1 MYGDEI
7 LTAGADGRICRYHW
21 HPLSDQQQ
29 KEQQLLQEHHHQ
41 RRQQQQQEQQSMQSM
56 PVQQHQQQ
64 DQQDKQHKQQ
74 HQPESQLK
82 QLGHDRQQQQQQQQH
97 KSQLESAV
105 SKRDLQPVV
114 SETATGGAVVKASQD
129 AGHAGGAEHAGR
141 AGHAGLKC
149 TAEERFA
156 DISLVQDVIR
166 DPQTK
171 QTLVCGFKVK
181 PHNMC
186 QKALEGSPC
195 VSDLPLC
202 CQRKRVTSSDQ
213 WNKLPCSCNAVTASM
228 LAKVV
233 CTVFFKHTRCFCL
246 DCCYAPDWSAS
257 ARANP
262 TCRLYN
268 GSWLALASHLHCD
281 RSSLAAYEACI
292 SI

>member
-1 MYGDEI
+1 MNEALQLQPSTILRKQHAKSVTCVRMYGDEI

-29 KEQQLLQEHHHQ
+29 KEQQLLQEHHRQ
-41 RRQQQQQEQQSMQSM
+41 RRQQQQQEHQSMQSM

-64 DQQDKQHKQQ
+64 DKQQ

-82 QLGHDRQQQQQQQQH
+82 QLGYDRRQQQQQQH
-97 KSQLESAV
+97 KSQLETAGV

-114 SETATGGAVVKASQD
+114 SESATGGAVVKASQD
-129 AGHAGGAEHAGR
+129 DGHAGGAEHTGHIDHSGHTGGAEHAGP

-195 VSDLPLC
+195 LSDLPLY
-202 CQRKRVTSSDQ
+202 CQRKGVTSSDQ
-213 WNKLPCSCNAVTASM
+213 WNKLQCS
-228 LAKVV
+228 
-233 CTVFFKHTRCFCL
+233 
-246 DCCYAPDWSAS
+246 
-257 ARANP
+257 
-262 TCRLYN
+262 
-268 GSWLALASHLHCD
+268 
-281 RSSLAAYEACI
+281 
-292 SI
+292 